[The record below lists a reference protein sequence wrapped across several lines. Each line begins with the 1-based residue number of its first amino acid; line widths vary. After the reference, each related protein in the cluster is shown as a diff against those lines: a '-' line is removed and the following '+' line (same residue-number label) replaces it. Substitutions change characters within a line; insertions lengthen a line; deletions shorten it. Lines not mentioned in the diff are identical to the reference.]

1 MEIKKFTRLS
11 MLLALSVVLN
21 IVESFIP
28 FFSGTIPGLKIG
40 LANTVILFVLYAYSF
55 KDAFSLSLLRVILVG
70 ILRTGLFSITF
81 FFSLSGAILSI
92 ITMYL
97 FKKFTKLSIIGISI
111 IGSIMHSIG
120 QILMAVLL
128 VQNINIVYYLPW
140 ILLFAIPS
148 GILVGFISKEL
159 LKYFGVKSLDK

>member
-1 MEIKKFTRLS
+1 MEIKKFTRLA
-11 MLLALSVVLN
+11 MLLSLSVVLS
-21 IVESFIP
+21 ILESFIP
-28 FFSGTIPGLKIG
+28 FFNGTILGLKIG
-40 LANTVILFVLYAYSF
+40 LANSVILFVLYTYSF
-55 KDAFSLSLLRVILVG
+55 KDAITLSILRVLLMG
-70 ILRTGLFSITF
+70 ILRTGLFSTTF

-120 QILMAVLL
+120 RILMAVLL

-159 LKYFGVKSLDK
+159 LKYFDVKSLDK